1 MTKKLIK
8 MTTTDFNIKELLDRL
23 GIKDINSGVTTGQAA
38 AEDANT
44 IKSNAQ
50 TGLHA
55 QFRNVTAT
63 DYISNLE
70 SRSDIS
76 VAQAWGEQD
85 IAPSGNVNEFNK
97 VYLSIIP
104 TEWNSSTIGTA
115 DAWWNTDWNV
125 SAAIISPSGYNTAWQ
140 STLKS
145 YIEPRKM
152 ISAYEVFE
160 LPDLVYFSFEFG
172 VRLKRLYSLAL
183 VQNDIK
189 NKLIYYFRS
198 VNQNFNSII
207 NFNDIIEY
215 LLDTTQVSPTDN
227 FDNIR
232 GVRNLNLRDL
242 DVNKI
247 VYESNNISN
256 YPQYVETSI
265 EYTGENQ
272 LRKIQLG
279 FNQFPILQ
287 SDAVVINE
295 ET

>member
-1 MTKKLIK
+1 
-8 MTTTDFNIKELLDRL
+8 
-23 GIKDINSGVTTGQAA
+23 
-38 AEDANT
+38 
-44 IKSNAQ
+44 
-50 TGLHA
+50 
-55 QFRNVTAT
+55 
-63 DYISNLE
+63 
-70 SRSDIS
+70 
-76 VAQAWGEQD
+76 
-85 IAPSGNVNEFNK
+85 
-97 VYLSIIP
+97 
-104 TEWNSSTIGTA
+104 
-115 DAWWNTDWNV
+115 
-125 SAAIISPSGYNTAWQ
+125 
-140 STLKS
+140 
-145 YIEPRKM
+145 M